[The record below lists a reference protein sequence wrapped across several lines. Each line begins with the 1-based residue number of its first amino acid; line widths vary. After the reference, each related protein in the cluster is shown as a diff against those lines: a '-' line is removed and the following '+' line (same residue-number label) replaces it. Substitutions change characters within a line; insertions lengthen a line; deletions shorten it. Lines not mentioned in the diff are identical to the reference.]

1 VTADG
6 ILWERHFS
14 ATSFRKAPLVTR
26 TGLAV
31 ARFSAAAWVGAAAL
45 FVVTAVREVT
55 YPGFDSLTKD
65 ELALLRFPAYYA
77 FGFVLVGLAFLSA
90 VWAGCMERESRR
102 RNSLAAG
109 LLGIALLLMGGDF
122 VAVYSPMAK
131 IITPPGQAHAA
142 EFRSYHR
149 ASVWINV
156 AHVGICAVAAML
168 LCWPA
173 RRADIAGRSFVE

>member
-1 VTADG
+1 
-6 ILWERHFS
+6 
-14 ATSFRKAPLVTR
+14 
-26 TGLAV
+26 LAV

-45 FVVTAVREVT
+45 FVVTAVREVK

-77 FGFVLVGLAFLSA
+77 FGFALVGLAFLGA
-90 VWAGCMERESRR
+90 VWAGGFQQASRR
-102 RNSLAAG
+102 RISLAAG
-109 LLGIALLLMGGDF
+109 LLAAALLLMGIDF
-122 VAVYSPMAK
+122 VAIYRPMAK
-131 IITPPGQAHAA
+131 IITPPGQTHVV

-156 AHVGICAVAAML
+156 AHVGICAAAAAV
-168 LCWPA
+168 LCWPE